1 MGCHFL
7 LQEIFPTQGSNPGL
21 PHYKQMLYHLSHQGR
36 VLGLLRTIQLQL
48 LQCICWGI
56 GLDYRNIEQFAL
68 EMKRDHSVVFEI
80 VSKYCILDSFVD
92 HDGYSISPEGLA

>member
-1 MGCHFL
+1 
-7 LQEIFPTQGSNPGL
+7 
-21 PHYKQMLYHLSHQGR
+21 MLYHLSHQGR

-80 VSKYCILDSFVD
+80 VSKYCVLDSFVD
-92 HDGYSISPEGLA
+92 HDGYCISPKGFLATVLDIVVI